1 MASDQI
7 VLFDLASR
15 PPRST
20 WSLNPWK
27 SNSPARLDHRQ
38 EPVQDELTRSY
49 HVARLLLNYKG
60 LNYRTEWLE
69 YPEIAPRLRDQ
80 SACPSPPLPLSFVA

>member
-1 MASDQI
+1 MASEQI

-27 SNSPARLDHRQ
+27 SDTPPLDQ
-38 EPVQDELTRSY
+38 NTQADKLT
-49 HVARLLLNYKG
+49 ARLLLNYKG

-69 YPEIAPRLRDQ
+69 YPEIQPRLQ
-80 SACPSPPLPLSFVA
+80 GQYVFFVSLPPVLSPSNSHWAA